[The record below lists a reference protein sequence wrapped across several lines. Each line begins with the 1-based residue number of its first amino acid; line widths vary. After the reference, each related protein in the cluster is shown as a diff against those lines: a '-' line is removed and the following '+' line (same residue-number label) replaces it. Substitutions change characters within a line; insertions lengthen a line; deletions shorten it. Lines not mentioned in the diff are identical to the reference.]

1 MSLHFHMELSNS
13 YMGEFYCV
21 VDQAVFS
28 TTDHCFAVLLHCKH
42 LICLRFAERL
52 ISEQNKVKCPI
63 CFQEYLPSA
72 YIDRQETA
80 LQTGRLRER
89 EVHCESHEERA
100 GQYFCGKEMRVYCED
115 CAHVGREC
123 CRDSREVDFNIEIG
137 YQIRVELERKLGCGE
152 YISEEMKR
160 LATYS
165 GHISTA
171 QDRYALL
178 RKLLETS
185 KALPLCRVHRLPVT
199 TLQPHTL
206 ALSCAACPQLENC
219 LDVTTSHRDIP
230 HLLRTY
236 LCSLHFYLLT
246 KDLCKRLAE
255 LETLSV
261 DQLLRTADSIARV
274 GAERDLSGRK
284 NAVFCPKCLQE
295 VEELRKL
302 PCAKATHVLCLQCAN
317 REYTATQLVTCP
329 LDLNQFQCFPTKS
342 IQFTNSASISPSLS
356 LIDKPS
362 LCPAKP
368 SKQAISPEKP
378 QSKPD
383 LQGQS
388 LPSPSLTGPC
398 YKPLSRFSS
407 VLPPAST
414 DIPRSMQPWQVSQ
427 DSICI
432 EAVSFQA
439 SALVRIT
446 GMTLGRPVQQ
456 NATVLLDEVFIVKGT
471 KADGV
476 SRVKLLNG
484 TREIAG
490 GGVCLDIPFDTTAL
504 CAADHF
510 YTLRFRLRP
519 SKAESVQLY
528 RGNHYLTEAYLQSE
542 GVEFWY
548 FQEPE
553 PSTEMCNGD
562 HSRTGPVLRLY
573 YR

>member
-1 MSLHFHMELSNS
+1 
-13 YMGEFYCV
+13 MGEFYCV

-28 TTDHCFAVLLHCKH
+28 TTDHCFAVLSHCKH
-42 LICLRFAERL
+42 FICLRFADLL

-63 CFQEYLPSA
+63 CFQEYLPNA

-89 EVHCESHEERA
+89 EVRCQNHEERA
-100 GQYFCGKEMRVYCED
+100 GQYFCGREMMVYCED

-137 YQIRVELERKLGCGE
+137 YQIRVELERKLGNGE

-171 QDRYALL
+171 QDRYVLL
-178 RKLLETS
+178 RKLLDTS

-199 TLQPHTL
+199 ALQPLTL
-206 ALSCAACPQLENC
+206 ALRCAACHELENC
-219 LDVTTSHRDIP
+219 LNVTTSYGDIP
-230 HLLRTY
+230 HLLRAY
-236 LCSLHFYLLT
+236 LRSLHCYLLT

-255 LETLSV
+255 LETQSV
-261 DQLLRTADSIARV
+261 DQLLRTAESIARV
-274 GAERDLSGRK
+274 GEERDVSGRK
-284 NAVFCPKCLQE
+284 NGLFCPKCLQE
-295 VEELRKL
+295 TEELRKL
-302 PCAKATHVLCLQCAN
+302 PCAKATHVLCLQCVN

-329 LDLNQFQCFPTKS
+329 LDLNQFQCFPTDSIKS
-342 IQFTNSASISPSLS
+342 PNPTSVSHSLS

-362 LCPAKP
+362 LGPAKP
-368 SKQAISPEKP
+368 SKQSISPAKP

-407 VLPPAST
+407 VFPPAST
-414 DIPRSMQPWQVSQ
+414 DIPRFMQPWQVSQ

-439 SALVRIT
+439 STLVRIT
-446 GMTLGRPVQQ
+446 GMTLGRPVQA
-456 NATVLLDEVFIVKGT
+456 NTTVLLSEVFIVKGT

-490 GGVCLDIPFDTTAL
+490 GGVGADIPFDTTAL
-504 CAADHF
+504 CEADSF

-519 SKAESVQLY
+519 NKAESVQLY

-542 GVEFWY
+542 GVDFWY

-553 PSTEMCNGD
+553 PSTEMSNGD
-562 HSRTGPVLRLY
+562 HSKTGPVLRLY